1 MLEPT
6 CHKGLCLACGPAPVW
21 YRRSTLPRDWF
32 YIVVA
37 DPLTLCA
44 TTMDDR
50 KLLALAKKNAA
61 AALKKPAVTPKY
73 DSTLQPE
80 DAEDVARLKKFM
92 NEMKKRDF

>member
-1 MLEPT
+1 MPRAEIMFE
-6 CHKGLCLACGPAPVW
+6 CGAGDHLLTGGGVA
-21 YRRSTLPRDWF
+21 RLTAITLSLTP
-32 YIVVA
+32 
-37 DPLTLCA
+37 TLCA

-73 DSTLQPE
+73 DSTLQP
-80 DAEDVARLKKFM
+80 DPEDVERLKKFM